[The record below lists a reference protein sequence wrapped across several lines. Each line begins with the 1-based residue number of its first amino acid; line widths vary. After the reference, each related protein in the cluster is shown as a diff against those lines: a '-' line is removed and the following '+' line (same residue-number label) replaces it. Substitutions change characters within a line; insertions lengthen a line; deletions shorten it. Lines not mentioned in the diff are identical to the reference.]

1 MPSAQ
6 KLFSLLALACAATLL
21 ISGCGNGYGNNVNPN
36 TVISVVVYP
45 GTGNAKAAPN
55 GTINFTATVYNFTAN
70 GGVTWKAAS
79 GTITNSTANTATYQA
94 PAMGSSDTVTATS
107 LEDTTKS
114 FSVTVNIT
122 AAQAITISPVSVTVL
137 AGATQQFTATGG
149 GGAVTWSLP
158 PPGPGQN
165 FGTIDPNTGLYT
177 APPSPP
183 AGGIVVIT
191 ATFGASNGT
200 ATVTILYSNASLCNQ
215 CKYVFSYS
223 GEDAT
228 NGFFL
233 ASAGNLLTDGMG
245 NIVADGHSFVD
256 LNEGAG
262 DTMANVTGGN
272 YTIGPDG
279 RGTLNVI
286 TSQGTFILQVSVSS
300 PQQALVVRFDTLAT
314 GSGTMDLA
322 NVADFSGIADGNYAF
337 GVSGVD
343 SGGFSMAIAGRFL
356 SSGGTFP
363 LNDAIQDA
371 NDAGTVT
378 QADISL
384 HGNVVSF
391 DSASGRGT
399 LEFQSTAVKPNTLN
413 FAFYIVDDTHLK
425 LVEIDQ
431 TPVLAGDAFGA
442 PAIITDAS
450 LQASNYAFTLGGS
463 STGGPF
469 ASGGIFKSSGTGTIG
484 GGDLDS
490 VTNGAVR
497 TGSISSTS
505 TYSVTPLNSNRILM
519 SMITGNTTLQFGVY
533 PTSNGT
539 AEMVEV
545 DTFFVSGGQ
554 AFAQSST
561 TTPQGSFSFN
571 LTGVSGNLEQDY
583 VGTIATMG
591 ANNLGGYLDVNVTGS
606 IFGNTPLA
614 TNSTINAPDSFGRG
628 TTTLLTTPPTSATI
642 GLNYYTISNSQAL
655 VLEVDGL
662 ATTVGVMG
670 KQF

>member
-1 MPSAQ
+1 MPRSQ
-6 KLFSLLALACAATLL
+6 KLFSLLALACAAAFL
-21 ISGCGNGYGNNVNPN
+21 IPGCGNGYSNNINPN

-45 GTGNAKAAPN
+45 GTGNAKAPPN
-55 GTINFTATVYNFTAN
+55 GTINFTATVYNFTTN

-94 PAMGSSDTVTATS
+94 PASGSSDTVTATS
-107 LEDTTKS
+107 AEDTTKS

-122 AAQAITISPVSVTVL
+122 AAQAITIAPVSVSVL

-149 GGAVTWSLP
+149 GAIVWSLP

-183 AGGIVVIT
+183 PGGIVVIT

-233 ASAGNLLTDGMG
+233 VSAGNLLTDGNG
-245 NIVADGHSFVD
+245 NIVGDGHSFVD

-286 TSQGTFILQVSVSS
+286 TSQGTFILQVSVIS

-322 NVADFSGIADGNYAF
+322 NVAEFSGIADGNYAF

-343 SGGFSMAIAGRFL
+343 SGGFSMVIAGRFL
-356 SSGGTFP
+356 SSSGTFP

-399 LEFQSTAVKPNTLN
+399 LEFQSTAVKPSTLT
-413 FAFYIVDDTHLK
+413 FAFYIVDDTHFK
-425 LVEIDQ
+425 LIEIDQ

-463 STGGPF
+463 SSGGPF

-497 TGSISSTS
+497 TGGISSTS

-533 PTSNGT
+533 PTNNGT

-545 DTFFVSGGQ
+545 DTFFVTGGM

-642 GLNYYTISNSQAL
+642 GLNYYTISSSQAL
-655 VLEVDGL
+655 VLEVDGS
-662 ATTVGVMG
+662 ATTLGVLV

>member
-1 MPSAQ
+1 MPRSQ
-6 KLFSLLALACAATLL
+6 KHFSLLVLACVAAFL
-21 ISGCGNGYGNNVNPN
+21 IPGCGSGYSNNVNPN

-55 GTINFTATVYNFTAN
+55 GTINFTATVYNFMTN
-70 GGVTWKAAS
+70 GGVTWKAGS
-79 GTITNSTANTATYQA
+79 GTITNSTANTATYKA
-94 PAMGSSDTVTATS
+94 PASGSSDTLTATS
-107 LEDTTKS
+107 VEDTTKS

-122 AAQAITISPVSVTVL
+122 AAQAITISPVSASIL
-137 AGATQQFTATGG
+137 AGATQQFTATG

-183 AGGIVVIT
+183 PGGVVVVT
-191 ATFGASNGT
+191 ATSGASNGT
-200 ATVTILYSNASLCNQ
+200 ASVTILYSNASLCNQ

-233 ASAGNLLTDGMG
+233 ASTGNLLTDGNG
-245 NIVADGHSFVD
+245 NIVGDGHSFVD

-262 DTMANVTGGN
+262 DVMANVTGGN

-279 RGTLNVI
+279 RGTINVI
-286 TSQGTFILQVSVSS
+286 TSQGTFILQVSVIS
-300 PQQALVVRFDTLAT
+300 PKQALVLRFDTLAT

-322 NVADFSGIADGNYAF
+322 TVAAFSGIADGNYAF

-356 SSGGTFP
+356 SSSGTFP
-363 LNDAIQDA
+363 LNNAIQDA
-371 NDAGTVT
+371 NDAGKVT
-378 QADISL
+378 QADTSL
-384 HGNVVSF
+384 HGNVASF

-399 LEFQSTAVKPNTLN
+399 LEFQSTAVMPSTLT
-413 FAFYIVDDTHLK
+413 FAFYIVDDMHFK

-431 TPVLAGDAFGA
+431 APVLAGDVFGA

-463 STGGPF
+463 SSGGPF
-469 ASGGIFKSSGTGTIG
+469 AAGGIFKSSGTGTIG
-484 GGDLDS
+484 GGDLDT
-490 VTNGAVR
+490 VANGAVHSA
-497 TGSISSTS
+497 SIASTS

-519 SMITGNTTLQFGVY
+519 SMITSNTTLQFGVY
-533 PTSNGT
+533 PTNNGT
-539 AEMVEV
+539 AELVEV
-545 DTFFVSGGQ
+545 DKFFVTGGL

-583 VGTIATMG
+583 VGTIATTG

-614 TNSTINAPDSFGRG
+614 TNSSINAPDSFGRG

-655 VLEVDGL
+655 VLEVDGS
-662 ATTVGVMG
+662 ATTLGVLV

>member
-1 MPSAQ
+1 MLRAQ
-6 KLFSLLALACAATLL
+6 RLFSLLALAWAAAFM
-21 ISGCGNGYGNNVNPN
+21 ISGCGNGNGNNINPN

-94 PAMGSSDTVTATS
+94 PAVGSSDTVTATS
-107 LEDTTKS
+107 VEDPMKS

-122 AAQAITISPVSVTVL
+122 AAQAITISPVSVSVL

-183 AGGIVVIT
+183 PGGIVVIT

-233 ASAGNLLTDGMG
+233 ASAGNLLTDGRG
-245 NIVADGHSFVD
+245 NIVGDGHSFVD

-262 DTMANVTGGN
+262 DIMANVTGGN
-272 YTIGPDG
+272 YTIGLDG

-286 TSQGTFILQVSVSS
+286 TSQGTFILQVSVIS
-300 PQQALVVRFDTLAT
+300 PQQALVVRFDTHAT

-343 SGGFSMAIAGRFL
+343 SGGFSMVIAGRFL

-363 LNDAIQDA
+363 LNNAIQDA

-378 QADISL
+378 PADISL

-399 LEFQSTAVKPNTLN
+399 LEFQSTAVKPSTLT
-413 FAFYIVDDTHLK
+413 FAFYIVDDTHFK

-431 TPVLAGDAFGA
+431 TPVLAGDAFSA

-469 ASGGIFKSSGTGTIG
+469 AAGGIFKSSGTGTIG
-484 GGDLDS
+484 GGDLDT
-490 VTNGAVR
+490 VVNGAPR
-497 TGSISSTS
+497 TASISSTS
-505 TYSVTPLNSNRILM
+505 TYSVTPLNSNRLLM
-519 SMITGNTTLQFGVY
+519 SLITGNTNFQFGVY
-533 PTSNGT
+533 PTTNGT
-539 AEMVEV
+539 AELVEV
-545 DTFFVSGGQ
+545 DTFFVSGGL
-554 AFAQSST
+554 ASAQSST

-571 LTGVSGNLEQDY
+571 LSGVSGNLEQDY

-591 ANNLGGYLDVNVTGS
+591 ANNLGGYLDINVTGS

-614 TNSTINAPDSFGRG
+614 TNSSINAPDSFGRG

-642 GLNYYTISNSQAL
+642 GLAYYTISNSQAL
-655 VLEVDGL
+655 VLEVDGS
-662 ATTVGVMG
+662 ATTLGVLV

>member
-1 MPSAQ
+1 MRRAQ
-6 KLFSLLALACAATLL
+6 KLFSLLVLACAAALA
-21 ISGCGNGYGNNVNPN
+21 ISGCGNSYGYNVNPN

-45 GTGNAKAAPN
+45 GTANAKAAPN
-55 GTINFTATVYNFTAN
+55 GTIDFTATVYNFTAN

-79 GTITNSTANTATYQA
+79 GTITNSTANSATYQA
-94 PAMGSSDTVTATS
+94 PGSGSTDTVTATS
-107 LEDTTKS
+107 IEDTTKS

-122 AAQAITISPVSVTVL
+122 AAQAITISPVSVSVL
-137 AGATQQFTATGG
+137 AGATVQFTATGG
-149 GGAVTWSLP
+149 GGPVTWSLP
-158 PPGPGQN
+158 NPPPGEN
-165 FGTIDPNTGLYT
+165 FGSILPNGQYT
-177 APPSPP
+177 APFSPP
-183 AGGIVVIT
+183 PGGVVVVT
-191 ATFGASNGT
+191 ATSGASNGT
-200 ATVTILYSNASLCNQ
+200 ATVTVLYSNASICKG

-233 ASAGNLLTDGMG
+233 ASAGNLLADGSG

-256 LNEGAG
+256 LSEGAG

-286 TSQGTFILQVSVSS
+286 TSQGTFVVQVSVIS

-322 NVADFSGIADGNYAF
+322 DVADFSGIADGNYAF

-343 SGGFSMAIAGRFL
+343 SGGFSMVIAGRFL

-363 LNDAIQDA
+363 LNNAIQDA
-371 NDAGTVT
+371 NDAGTIS
-378 QADISL
+378 QADTSL
-384 HGNVVSF
+384 HGNVASF

-399 LEFQSTAVKPNTLN
+399 LEFQSTAVKPGTLT
-413 FAFYIVDDTHLK
+413 FAFYIVDNTHFK

-431 TPVLAGDAFGA
+431 TPVLAGDAFSA
-442 PAIITDAS
+442 PAIITNAS
-450 LQASNYAFTLGGS
+450 LQNGNYAFTLGGAS
-463 STGGPF
+463 NGGPF
-469 ASGGIFKSSGTGTIG
+469 AAGGIFKSSGTGTIG
-484 GGDLDS
+484 GGDFDT
-490 VTNGAVR
+490 VTNGSVR
-497 TGSISSTS
+497 EGSISSS
-505 TYSVTPLNSNRILM
+505 TYSITPASSNRILM
-519 SMITGNTTLQFGVY
+519 SLNIGNTTLQFGVY

-539 AEMVEV
+539 AELVEV
-545 DTFFVSGGQ
+545 DNLFVSGGL
-554 AFAQSST
+554 AFAQTAT

-571 LTGVSGNLEQDY
+571 LTGISGNLEQDF
-583 VGTIATMG
+583 VGTIATSG
-591 ANNLGGYLDVNVTGS
+591 TNNLGGYLDVNVTGS

-642 GLNYYTISNSQAL
+642 GLTYYTISGSQAL
-655 VLEVDGL
+655 LLEVDGS
-662 ATTVGVMG
+662 ATTLGTLV

>member
-1 MPSAQ
+1 MPRAQ

-183 AGGIVVIT
+183 PGGIVVIT

-431 TPVLAGDAFGA
+431 TPVLAGDAFDA

>member
-1 MPSAQ
+1 MLPAHR
-6 KLFSLLALACAATLL
+6 LFSLLALACIAAVL
-21 ISGCGNGYGNNVNPN
+21 ISGCGNNYGNNINPN

-45 GTGNAKAAPN
+45 GTGNAKAAPS

-94 PAMGSSDTVTATS
+94 PAMGTSDTVTATS
-107 LEDTTKS
+107 VEDPTKA

-122 AAQAITISPVSVTVL
+122 AAQAITISPAAVSVL
-137 AGATQQFTATGG
+137 AGATQQFTAMGG

-165 FGTIDPNTGLYT
+165 FGSIDPNTGLYT
-177 APPSPP
+177 APPAPP
-183 AGGIVVIT
+183 PGGVVVVT
-191 ATFGASNGT
+191 ATSGASNGT
-200 ATVTILYSNASLCNQ
+200 ATVTILYSNASLCSQ

-233 ASAGNLLTDGMG
+233 ASAGNLLTDGNG
-245 NIVADGHSFVD
+245 NIVGDGHSFVD
-256 LNEGAG
+256 LTEGAG

-286 TSQGTFILQVSVSS
+286 TSSGTFVIQVSIFS
-300 PQQALVVRFDTLAT
+300 PQHALVVRFDTLAT
-314 GSGTMDLA
+314 GSGTMDQA
-322 NVADFSGIADGNYAF
+322 NVAEFTGIADGNYAF

-343 SGGFSMAIAGRFL
+343 SGGFSMVIAGRFL

-371 NDAGTVT
+371 NDAGTVV
-378 QADISL
+378 QADQTL

-391 DSASGRGT
+391 DPGSGRGT
-399 LEFQSTAVKPNTLN
+399 LEFQSTAVKPNTLT
-413 FAFYIVDDTHLK
+413 FAFYIVNNTQFK

-431 TPVLAGDAFGA
+431 TPVLAGDAFSA

-450 LQASNYAFTLGGS
+450 LQNGNYAFTLGGAS
-463 STGGPF
+463 NGGPF
-469 ASGGIFKSSGTGTIG
+469 AAGGIFKSSGTGMIG
-484 GGDLDS
+484 GGDLDTVS
-490 VTNGAVR
+490 NGAVR
-497 TGSISSTS
+497 SGSISSTS
-505 TYSVTPLNSNRILM
+505 TYAVTPLNLNRILM
-519 SMITGNTTLQFGVY
+519 SMITGNTTLMFGVY
-533 PTSNGT
+533 PTNNGT
-539 AEMVEV
+539 AELIEV
-545 DTFFVSGGQ
+545 DAIFVSGGL
-554 AFAQSST
+554 ASAQNAT

-583 VGTIATMG
+583 VGTIATSG
-591 ANNLGGYLDVNVTGS
+591 TNALRGYLDVNVTGS

-614 TNSTINAPDSFGRG
+614 TNSSINAPDSFGRG
-628 TTTLLTTPPTSATI
+628 TLTMFTTPPTSATI
-642 GLNYYTISNSQAL
+642 GLTYYTISNSQAL
-655 VLEVDGL
+655 VLEVDGS
-662 ATTVGVMG
+662 ATTLGVLA

>member
-1 MPSAQ
+1 MLRAQ
-6 KLFSLLALACAATLL
+6 GPFLLLAIACAAALA
-21 ISGCGNGYGNNVNPN
+21 ISGCGSGNGNNVNPN
-36 TVISVVVYP
+36 TVISVVVFP

-79 GTITNSTANTATYQA
+79 GTITNSTANTATYKA
-94 PAMGSSDTVTATS
+94 PATGSSDTVTATS
-107 LEDTTKS
+107 AEDTTKS

-122 AAQAITISPVSVTVL
+122 AAQAITISPVSVSVL

-149 GGAVTWSLP
+149 GGAVAWSLP

-165 FGTIDPNTGLYT
+165 FGTVDPNTGLYT

-183 AGGIVVIT
+183 TGGVVVVT
-191 ATFGASNGT
+191 ATSGASNGT
-200 ATVTILYSNASLCNQ
+200 ATVTILFSNASLCNH
-215 CKYVFSYS
+215 CKYVFSYA

-233 ASAGNLLTDGMG
+233 ASAGNLLTDGNG
-245 NIVADGHSFVD
+245 NIVGDGHSFVD
-256 LNEGAG
+256 LSEGAG

-279 RGTLNVI
+279 RGTMNVI
-286 TSQGTFILQVSVSS
+286 TSQGTFTLQVSVIS
-300 PQQALVVRFDTLAT
+300 PQQALVVRFDALAT

-363 LNDAIQDA
+363 LNNAIQDA

-378 QADISL
+378 QADATL

-399 LEFQSTAVKPNTLN
+399 LEFQSTAVKPSTLT

-431 TPVLAGDAFGA
+431 VPVLAGDAFSA
-442 PAIITDAS
+442 PAIITNAS
-450 LQASNYAFTLGGS
+450 LQSGNYAFTLGGAS
-463 STGGPF
+463 GGGPF
-469 ASGGIFKSSGTGTIG
+469 AAGGVFKSSGTGTIG
-484 GGDLDS
+484 GGDFDT
-490 VTNGAVR
+490 VVNGAAR
-497 TGSISSTS
+497 AGSIASTS
-505 TYSVTPLNSNRILM
+505 TYSVTPASSNRLSM
-519 SMITGNTTLQFGVY
+519 SMIVGNTTLQFGVY

-539 AEMVEV
+539 AELVEV
-545 DTFFVSGGQ
+545 DANFVSGGL
-554 AFAQSST
+554 ASAQSAT

-571 LTGVSGNLEQDY
+571 LTGVSGNLEQDF
-583 VGTIATMG
+583 VGTIATTG
-591 ANNLGGYLDVNVTGS
+591 ANSLGGYLDVNVTGS

-614 TNSTINAPDSFGRG
+614 TNSVINAPDSFGRG
-628 TTTLLTTPPTSATI
+628 TTTLFTTPPTSATI
-642 GLNYYTISNSQAL
+642 GLTYYTISNSQAL
-655 VLEVDGL
+655 VLEVDGS
-662 ATTVGVMG
+662 ATTVGTLA